1 MAIPRQRRQ
10 KLATTLRLQ
19 TQVQV
24 VTSNKSRESEVDPQG
39 IVRKYFLV
47 KGFDCFEEIGLIK
60 TLEHRGSAFDKLINH
75 VLSIF
80 YNSIEIQLKSNFN
93 RMIYL

>member
-1 MAIPRQRRQ
+1 M
-10 KLATTLRLQ
+10 
-19 TQVQV
+19 QV

-47 KGFDCFEEIGLIK
+47 KGFDCFEEIRLIK
-60 TLEHRGSAFDKLINH
+60 TLEHRGLAFDKSINH
-75 VLSIF
+75 VLSIL

-93 RMIYL
+93 RIIYL

>member
-1 MAIPRQRRQ
+1 MATPRQRRQ

-39 IVRKYFLV
+39 IVRRCFLV
-47 KGFDCFEEIGLIK
+47 KGFDCLEEIELIK
-60 TLEHRGSAFDKLINH
+60 TLEHRGLAFDKSINH
-75 VLSIF
+75 VLCIL

-93 RMIYL
+93 RIIYL